1 MKKAAQSAAF
11 FAFAVESS
19 EKHRLV
25 SQVRCFFALCHGVPS
40 NSKQM
45 FFFP

>member
-1 MKKAAQSAAF
+1 MKKAAPSAAF

-19 EKHRLV
+19 KKHRLV
-25 SQVRCFFALCHGVPS
+25 SQARCFFALCYGVPL